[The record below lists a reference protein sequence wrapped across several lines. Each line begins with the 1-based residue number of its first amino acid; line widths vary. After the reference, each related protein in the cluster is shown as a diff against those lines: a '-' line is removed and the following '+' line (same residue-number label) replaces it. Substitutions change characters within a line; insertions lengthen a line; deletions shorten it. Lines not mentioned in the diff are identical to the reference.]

1 MLFAIRWD
9 NKILP
14 PLPVF
19 FSLEHFSSTFS
30 CMEPSV
36 CREVG
41 NNSCNMVNSSYYV
54 NFFLH
59 FQFILLFLFPLVH
72 KMATQKFLH
81 TSFCW
86 QGLLPISC
94 KKGLLYNSMIDSK
107 VSQDS
112 ISLKWCTL
120 LPLKIKKESWETSR
134 SFFRFFF
141 GFLHNL

>member
-19 FSLEHFSSTFS
+19 FSLEHVFSTFS
-30 CMEPSV
+30 CMEPSG

-41 NNSCNMVNSSYYV
+41 NNSCNMVNSSYNV
-54 NFFLH
+54 IFFLH
-59 FQFILLFLFPLVH
+59 FQFMPLFLFSLVH
-72 KMATQKFLH
+72 KMTTQKSVH

-86 QGLLPISC
+86 WGLLPISC
-94 KKGLLYNSMIDSK
+94 RKGLPYNSMIVSK
-107 VSQDS
+107 ISQDS
-112 ISLKWCTL
+112 ICLKWCAL
-120 LPLKIKKESWETSR
+120 QPLKIKKESYETSR
-134 SFFRFFF
+134 SFFGFFF